1 MLHRVC
7 LVLLYTVMMTWC
19 EYINEWIRYQIPVH
33 HTDPTE
39 HHRISALYNLRYKLY
54 KTDKDEL
61 LILIMQSS
69 CLQFF
74 VSGGQ
79 KQVNIP

>member
-1 MLHRVC
+1 MHASQGMPSFILNC
-7 LVLLYTVMMTWC
+7 DDDIWF

-54 KTDKDEL
+54 KTDKDKL
-61 LILIMQSS
+61 LSLISLLVCSS
-69 CLQFF
+69 L
-74 VSGGQ
+74 SLEDRSR
-79 KQVNIP
+79 